1 IDSAIDLGFQAPM
14 LQGVD
19 NDWKIRV
26 NSAHILNIRTWLE
39 LIEVNPKWS
48 TRLLSGLIIH
58 LSLCGVF
65 IRDIDIFPRDIT
77 RFLNSRIGPVYNLAK
92 QFTRL
97 CPAFYNDIGA
107 EGQLR
112 EISTQL
118 DEITHRRD
126 RLIHFLRKQSHVESS
141 NQIVPFMEATL
152 HFWLTRDKTG
162 LKPFVPP
169 NIYEEIDDQGIY
181 VDGVN
186 KVISFFAENG
196 IRVPGDLLSLS
207 DQRLKMLLDGSK
219 AG

>member
-1 IDSAIDLGFQAPM
+1 MNLAGLYLIHEETLRDINLTLTWIIENENYSKIENLIRKTFKILKEQTRMYQATTLNCVLNMGKGVFNTDEIDLVNFFIDSAIDLGFQAPM

-39 LIEVNPKWS
+39 KWS

-92 QFTRL
+92 QLTRL

-118 DEITHRRD
+118 DEITHRR
-126 RLIHFLRKQSHVESS
+126 FK
-141 NQIVPFMEATL
+141 
-152 HFWLTRDKTG
+152 
-162 LKPFVPP
+162 
-169 NIYEEIDDQGIY
+169 
-181 VDGVN
+181 
-186 KVISFFAENG
+186 
-196 IRVPGDLLSLS
+196 
-207 DQRLKMLLDGSK
+207 K
-219 AG
+219 AKSC